1 MGPHV
6 ARVVVVASLAT
17 VRAAGTGGGRGKG
30 GGGGGGRGKAT
41 GGGTKGKGN
50 HGGSA
55 GGAGGGTA
63 TKKKASGGSD
73 VAKKK
78 QSKQDKRDEQQ
89 PPQPPPQ
96 QQQTAV
102 RDPPVNKK
110 ILEGKFDALVF
121 DDSSKGTDVFA
132 MDAPHVP
139 ANATTLEDRLY
150 FERKGHACIRNVL
163 TQDEARSMAVALI
176 RETRTRTL
184 LAYKHRVSV
193 LCPPG
198 AVDLNAIKTEE
209 EAMAAIARYSDEE
222 VGFLQTFNIHRDNYV
237 AGEDDSS
244 NDDSSRTA
252 VSGDSTSDGI
262 KECAGYIMSRRL
274 ARIAAELLG
283 ADESEGDRV
292 RLYQSCVF
300 VKPPGFGETNWH
312 SDANM
317 VPLDTN
323 RFVTLWLPLRPL
335 QEDDAALVFAS
346 GSHRDFALPYWHT
359 LEGME
364 DLESRGAFNPY
375 FSYFRMGNWTDDVVF
390 HLCLQDTTSSRTS
403 RWTSETSP
411 HTPGGACTGPR
422 RSPRTRRR
430 GTR

>member
-1 MGPHV
+1 MAPGVGPTRAHSTFARARKGSSDRDRVGTMAPAPV
-6 ARVVVVASLAT
+6 ARVVVVAASLAT
-17 VRAAGTGGGRGKG
+17 VRAAGGAGGGRGKG
-30 GGGGGGRGKAT
+30 GGGGGARGKKST
-41 GGGTKGKGN
+41 GGGGTKGSNK
-50 HGGSA
+50 
-55 GGAGGGTA
+55 GGGTA
-63 TKKKASGGSD
+63 TKKKKASGGSD
-73 VAKKK
+73 AAKKK
-78 QSKQDKRDEQQ
+78 QPEQPEQQ
-89 PPQPPPQ
+89 QQQ

-102 RDPPVNKK
+102 RDPPVNRK

-139 ANATTLEDRLY
+139 PAATTLEDRLF

-163 TQDEARSMAVALI
+163 TQDEARAMAVALI

-198 AVDLNAIKTEE
+198 AVDVDAIESEE
-209 EAMAAIARYSDEE
+209 DAMRAIERYSDEE

-283 ADESEGDRV
+283 ADENEGDRV

-323 RFVTLWLPLRPL
+323 R
-335 QEDDAALVFAS
+335 
-346 GSHRDFALPYWHT
+346 
-359 LEGME
+359 
-364 DLESRGAFNPY
+364 
-375 FSYFRMGNWTDDVVF
+375 
-390 HLCLQDTTSSRTS
+390 
-403 RWTSETSP
+403 
-411 HTPGGACTGPR
+411 
-422 RSPRTRRR
+422 
-430 GTR
+430 

>member
-1 MGPHV
+1 M
-6 ARVVVVASLAT
+6 
-17 VRAAGTGGGRGKG
+17 AGALPLVNTFPAYDSTIDGLNCIAEAGGARGKKST
-30 GGGGGGRGKAT
+30 R
-41 GGGTKGKGN
+41 GGTR
-50 HGGSA
+50 GSDRS
-55 GGAGGGTA
+55 AGGGTA
-63 TKKKASGGSD
+63 TKKKASRGSD
-73 VAKKK
+73 AAKKK
-78 QSKQDKRDEQQ
+78 QPERDDRDE
-89 PPQPPPQ
+89 PPPQ

-102 RDPPVNKK
+102 RDPPVNRT
-110 ILEGKFDALVF
+110 IPEGKFDALVF

-139 ANATTLEDRLY
+139 PAATTVQDRLF
-150 FERKGHACIRNVL
+150 FERKGHVCVRNVL
-163 TQDEARSMAVALI
+163 TRDEARSMAVALI
-176 RETRTRTL
+176 RETRQRTL

-198 AVDLNAIKTEE
+198 AVDVDAIQSEE
-209 EAMAAIARYSDEE
+209 EAMKAIARYSDEE

-244 NDDSSRTA
+244 NDDSSKNTA

-283 ADESEGDRV
+283 ADENEGDRV

-323 RFVTLWLPLRPL
+323 R
-335 QEDDAALVFAS
+335 
-346 GSHRDFALPYWHT
+346 
-359 LEGME
+359 
-364 DLESRGAFNPY
+364 
-375 FSYFRMGNWTDDVVF
+375 
-390 HLCLQDTTSSRTS
+390 
-403 RWTSETSP
+403 
-411 HTPGGACTGPR
+411 
-422 RSPRTRRR
+422 
-430 GTR
+430 

>member
-1 MGPHV
+1 MAPASI

-17 VRAAGTGGGRGKG
+17 VRAAGAGGGRGKG
-30 GGGGGGRGKAT
+30 SGGGGARGKKSTRGGT
-41 GGGTKGKGN
+41 GG
-50 HGGSA
+50 SDRS
-55 GGAGGGTA
+55 A
-63 TKKKASGGSD
+63 TKKKASRGGSEG
-73 VAKKK
+73 AKKK
-78 QSKQDKRDEQQ
+78 QPERDDRDDRDE
-89 PPQPPPQ
+89 PPTPPP

-102 RDPPVNKK
+102 RDPPANRT
-110 ILEGKFDALVF
+110 IPEGKFDALVF

-139 ANATTLEDRLY
+139 PAATTVQDRLF
-150 FERKGHACIRNVL
+150 FERKGHACVRNVL
-163 TQDEARSMAVALI
+163 TRDEARSMAVALI
-176 RETRTRTL
+176 RETRQRTL

-198 AVDLNAIKTEE
+198 AVDVDAIQSEE
-209 EAMAAIARYSDEE
+209 EAMKAIARYSDEE

-237 AGEDDSS
+237 AGRGEDSPTDVSERSS
-244 NDDSSRTA
+244 DP
-252 VSGDSTSDGI
+252 GI
-262 KECAGYIMSRRL
+262 EECAGYIMSRRL

-283 ADESEGDRV
+283 ADENEGDRV

-364 DLESRGAFNPY
+364 DLESRGEFIL
-375 FSYFRMGNWTDDVVF
+375 FFRTVRMGNFT
-390 HLCLQDTTSSRTS
+390 H
-403 RWTSETSP
+403 
-411 HTPGGACTGPR
+411 
-422 RSPRTRRR
+422 
-430 GTR
+430 